1 MANDDAAKDNWLGFS
16 CPVCHILFRV
26 PRESAGTQVECPSCA
41 GIVVIPREDAPP
53 LSRPKPPRAGPPDPP
68 ASQAPSPPRR
78 RHEARPEKRAANQF
92 RTTEEVAKS
101 NLVIRE
107 QRTEPGED
115 ENAGRQRDWEDGSLD
130 AEKVVGPQLVRRK
143 HRKKPLEETEEP
155 DWEKEEDPREGAG
168 GAVISQTVLLGGMA
182 ILIFLAGLVAL
193 VLLREK
199 DPKDVKILQERLPGR
214 TSEEISNPAV
224 PEESEPIEADWKE
237 ALEEIEVAVKRFLS
251 AKTVDEMITLVR
263 VGEELEPRIRSFYQ
277 KAPLVPFVPRS
288 VAKSGSF
295 MRSGNKLFAVD
306 VELRD
311 FSIRP
316 LALEKT
322 EKGYLVDWESWVGY
336 SELSWEEMQEK
347 RPQEPKLFRVRCSM
361 VNYYNF
367 GFADSEWRAFR
378 LRSPNGEHVLYAY
391 APRYSIQESMLSSVK
406 GARGKGAAY
415 TLMIHYPENA
425 PNGNQVLI
433 AEVVE
438 PGWIARE
445 LKSEAS
451 QK

>member
-1 MANDDAAKDNWLGFS
+1 
-16 CPVCHILFRV
+16 
-26 PRESAGTQVECPSCA
+26 
-41 GIVVIPREDAPP
+41 
-53 LSRPKPPRAGPPDPP
+53 
-68 ASQAPSPPRR
+68 
-78 RHEARPEKRAANQF
+78 
-92 RTTEEVAKS
+92 VAKS

-295 MRSGNKLFAVD
+295 MRSGKLFSVD

-322 EKGYLVDWESWVGY
+322 EEGYLADWESWVGY